1 MRPIEKVR
9 RTRIV
14 VLAGLPGVGKT
25 ALAEALV
32 QRTGGVVL
40 SKDEVRAARF
50 SALEIA
56 YSVAQDDEVMS
67 LILKDAQRMSRERTE
82 PFVFLDGRTFSRAAQ
97 IQQVLDAAAKAGAEV
112 RILHLECPEDV
123 ALQRIRGDQGKHV
136 AADRDESLY
145 FRIKAQFEPICVQKL
160 DVDTSRAL
168 EECVAKCIEY
178 ITTETQRH

>member
-32 QRTGGVVL
+32 QRIGGLVL

-50 SALEIA
+50 TEETIA
-56 YSVAQDDEVMS
+56 YSAAQDDEVMS
-67 LILKDAQRMSRERTE
+67 LILKDAQRMARERTE

-97 IQQVLDAAAKAGAEV
+97 IQQVLDAAAEVGAGV
-112 RILHLECPEDV
+112 RVLHLECPEDI
-123 ALQRIRGDQGKHV
+123 ALQRIRADQGKHV

-160 DVDTSRAL
+160 DVDTSRPL